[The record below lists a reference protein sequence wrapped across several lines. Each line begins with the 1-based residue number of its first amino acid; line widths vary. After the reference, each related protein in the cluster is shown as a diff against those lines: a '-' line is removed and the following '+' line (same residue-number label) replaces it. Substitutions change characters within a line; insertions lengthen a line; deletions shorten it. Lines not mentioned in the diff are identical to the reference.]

1 MIRPVER
8 ELLVAPAPVV
18 APRLL
23 NKLLVSG
30 DTIGRIVEVEAYT
43 PDDPAS
49 HSYRGQTPRTAPM
62 FEQAGT
68 LYCYLSYGIHVC
80 ANVVVDGDGVGAAVL
95 VRAVEPV
102 VGYDV
107 MLRRRGGRQPVANG
121 PGKLCQALAID
132 LGHNGLDL
140 LDASSAVMLNDDG
153 IDPPQSPTIGPRIGI
168 SVAVDVPWR
177 WRVPG

>member
-1 MIRPVER
+1 MIRPVQR
-8 ELLVAPAPVV
+8 SLLAAPAPEV
-18 APRLL
+18 APQLL

-30 DTIGRIVEVEAYT
+30 DTTGRIVEVEAYT

-49 HSYRGQTPRTAPM
+49 HSYRGRTSRTAPM
-62 FEQAGT
+62 FERAGT

-102 VGYDV
+102 HGFDV
-107 MLRRRGGRQPVANG
+107 MLRRRSGRQPVANG
-121 PGKLCQALAID
+121 PGKLCQALAIGLD
-132 LGHNGLDL
+132 HNGLDL
-140 LDASSAVMLNDDG
+140 LDPSAEVMLGDDG
-153 IDPPQSPTIGPRIGI
+153 VAPPRSPEVGPRVGI

-177 WRVPG
+177 WRVSG